1 MKRACSIF
9 AAALFVAV
17 FTVTQ
22 AVAVDADSTAE
33 TNSTVADDVAVA
45 ESTPGNATAGNT
57 TDAGSGEEEAG
68 TAATDDQFKPVE
80 LDSFI
85 EGSKTDQPGR
95 KAIMMARPVS
105 FEAVMKRLPEKREV
119 SYIYTAL
126 ELSGVTNMPTVNHR
140 MFLESDQGRILPVYI
155 DVNGVKKVQA
165 GLKEG
170 QRAKFLAYHA
180 YNYNKGPALLVVD
193 FEPLKTM
200 GE

>member
-9 AAALFVAV
+9 AAALFAAV
-17 FTVTQ
+17 FTAAQ
-22 AVAVDADSTAE
+22 AVAADADSSAE
-33 TNSTVADDVAVA
+33 ANSTAADDVAIA

-57 TDAGSGEEEAG
+57 TDADPGEEQAE
-68 TAATDDQFKPVE
+68 TAVSDAQFKPVE

-85 EGSKTDQPGR
+85 EGSKTDRPGR

-193 FEPLKTM
+193 FQLLKTT